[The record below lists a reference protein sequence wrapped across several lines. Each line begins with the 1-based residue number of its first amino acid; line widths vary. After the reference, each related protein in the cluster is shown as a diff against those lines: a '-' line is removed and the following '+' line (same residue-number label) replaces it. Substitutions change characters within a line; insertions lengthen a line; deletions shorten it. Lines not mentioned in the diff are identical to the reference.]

1 VPKVNIS
8 ANGENK
14 GQTPVTFEAKRNKTL
29 QIIAT
34 KPGYQPTTYSVGR
47 KLSQTAMLDI
57 VGGLF
62 LGVPFL
68 GLLGEG
74 AWELEQDSIVV
85 PLSQ

>member
-1 VPKVNIS
+1 M

-14 GQTPVTFEAKRNKTL
+14 GKTPLTFDAKKNKSL
-29 QIIAT
+29 QLIAT
-34 KPGYQPTTYSVGR
+34 KPGYSPATYTVDR

-57 VGGLF
+57 VGGIF

-74 AWELEQDSIVV
+74 AWELEQDNITI
-85 PLSQ
+85 PMAR